1 MYKECAKLK
10 LRFPTIVGALSVE
23 QLWDL
28 GTNDLN
34 ILVVNLEEQYEES
47 KGKSYLRVKTKKDKT
62 LKLMFDVALD
72 VLNTRLDE
80 QEEAASVA
88 EIKKEEQRI
97 LGLIQNKKQEGEKEL
112 SIEELETK
120 LKALKKK

>member
-23 QLWDL
+23 QLWNL